1 MILLSVE
8 SFVYNGE
15 VQKPEVQMIYK
26 EEAVDPDKYTVI
38 YSDENSENAGTYT
51 VTIMMK
57 IGSGFTT
64 EPCEAEYTIRKA
76 GGVLRPSS
84 FLVRQ
89 RSFWALRLFGAPK
102 TTWQYL
108 ISFATLMKWSMTYNC
123 YINVAENKLLVKLA
137 TISSKTVSAGHKT
150 I

>member
-1 MILLSVE
+1 M
-8 SFVYNGE
+8 YNGE

-102 TTWQYL
+102 KFLGSSAFWC
-108 ISFATLMKWSMTYNC
+108 AKDD
-123 YINVAENKLLVKLA
+123 LA
-137 TISSKTVSAGHKT
+137 VSN
-150 I
+150 IFCDFDEVVNDV